1 MVKSGPLFPESPN
14 TVVPKRKSVLLST
27 PTKDRYKK
35 CARTHE
41 TVKVG
46 SLVHQR
52 RHYIDVAV
60 REVEAFRNEDY
71 EKG

>member
-1 MVKSGPLFPESPN
+1 MFPESPN
-14 TVVPKRKSVLLST
+14 TVVPKRKLVLLSASR
-27 PTKDRYKK
+27 KDGYKE
-35 CARTHE
+35 CTRTHE

-46 SLVHQR
+46 SLVHQW

-60 REVEAFRNEDY
+60 REVEAFRNEDC